1 MKYDELAAQ
10 EGGHDQTRAPM
21 HWSRDEFVER
31 VAQQLQVPSEDA
43 RDRVR
48 AVFGAIREAI
58 TIGEFR
64 DVLEQLD
71 PEYADLLA

>member
-1 MKYDELAAQ
+1 MNSLFFMGMTICLAGRAVVTASRTS
-10 EGGHDQTRAPM
+10 GGGRPASFSHPC
-21 HWSRDEFVER
+21 
-31 VAQQLQVPSEDA
+31 EDA

-71 PEYADLLA
+71 PGYADLLA

>member
-1 MKYDELAAQ
+1 MTAPSAARIKSASTISPMNSRFFMGMTICLA
-10 EGGHDQTRAPM
+10 G
-21 HWSRDEFVER
+21 
-31 VAQQLQVPSEDA
+31 
-43 RDRVR
+43 R
-48 AVFGAIREAI
+48 AVVTASRTSSGGRPASFREAI